1 MDFPSWISGWKSPD
15 WSPGEGMMYALGSH
29 SLDQAL
35 LLFGRPA
42 TVTGFYRSVRGVESK
57 TDDSFTIILQYSG
70 EKKNLLVTVKS
81 TIVATMQNPLKY
93 FVRGYDGSFIKY
105 GEDVQA
111 NQVMLE
117 GLTTASPGFAT
128 EPEETNGLLTTKE
141 KFHESQVLKNG
152 KWVGNFPSFKGDYE
166 GYYKDVVKAIRG
178 EGELVIKP
186 EQSRG
191 GIRIIELARES
202 ADKGRTLPFE

>member
-1 MDFPSWISGWKSPD
+1 MHFPSWISGWKSPD
-15 WSPGEGMMYALGSH
+15 WSPGEGMMYGLGSH

-35 LLFGRPA
+35 LLFGCPA

-81 TIVATMQNPLKY
+81 TIVAIMQNPLKY
-93 FVRGYDGSFIKY
+93 FVRGYDGSFIKF

-111 NQVMLE
+111 NQVILG
-117 GLTTASPGFAT
+117 GLTTASPGFAI
-128 EPEETNGLLTTKE
+128 EPGETHGLLTTKE
-141 KFHESQVLKNG
+141 KFHESQVLENG
-152 KWVGNFPSFKGDYE
+152 KWVGRFPSFKGDYE
-166 GYYKDVVKAIRG
+166 GYYRDLVKAIRG
-178 EGELVIKP
+178 EGELVVKP
-186 EQSRG
+186 EQSRD

-202 ADKGRTLPFE
+202 ADTGRTLPFE